1 MCLIFSYKLSLTTSF
16 HTIFINLEKIHQ
28 ENTMLLEIRSMCL
41 NKENAG
47 TNKVESKWN
56 TAAVEDHKVFM
67 AKYARSMKIFSYL

>member
-1 MCLIFSYKLSLTTSF
+1 
-16 HTIFINLEKIHQ
+16 
-28 ENTMLLEIRSMCL
+28 MLLEIRSMCL